1 MGEGSPDVSVA
12 SWSPVSLP
20 TALRGSWGRPSSF
33 ILQRKRQSPAS
44 RGARWW
50 ALSL

>member
-1 MGEGSPDVSVA
+1 MGEGSPDVSVV

-33 ILQRKRQSPAS
+33 ILETES

-50 ALSL
+50 AHSL